1 MSGVTGPNIVTDNL
15 ILYVDAGNVQSYP
28 GSGTTWYD
36 LSGNNYH
43 MVNGNTMPTYSSAD
57 GGKFTFNG
65 STQWVYATIPSLSI
79 NPFTYCV
86 WVRSDLTKSAWASI
100 IDQDNDD
107 FLFATNNNIL
117 YLYDPT
123 YSSGYTLTSN
133 TAWHHFAISY
143 ISGSTSYFYVNG
155 SSVSSFAVTLTHTSA
170 HISIGAGYQNSEL
183 WDGDISMF
191 QWYDTNLTAAEV
203 LQNYNA
209 HKSRFGL

>member
-36 LSGNNYH
+36 LSGNDYH

-65 STQWVYATIPSLSI
+65 STQWVTASIPSLNI

-86 WVRSDLTKSAWASI
+86 WVRSDMSSGYRSI

-107 FLFATNNNIL
+107 FLFATNNNEL
-117 YLYDPT
+117 LSYDPYQQSGFT
-123 YSSGYTLTSN
+123 ISST
-133 TAWHHFAISY
+133 TAWYHFALSY
-143 ISGSTSYFYVNG
+143 ISGSTSYIYVNG
-155 SSVSSFAVTLTHTSA
+155 ASVHSWAVTLTHTST
-170 HISIGAGYQNSEL
+170 HINIGSGYQTNEL

-191 QWYDTNLTAAEV
+191 QWYDTNLTAAQI

-209 HKSRFGL
+209 HKSRYGL